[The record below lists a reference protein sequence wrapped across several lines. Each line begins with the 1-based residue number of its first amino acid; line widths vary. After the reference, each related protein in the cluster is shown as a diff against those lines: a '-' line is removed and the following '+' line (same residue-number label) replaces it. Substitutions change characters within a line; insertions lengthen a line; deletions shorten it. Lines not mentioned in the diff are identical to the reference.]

1 MDQDVKKMFIS
12 YNRFFWL
19 GLLVIS
25 LFFVYQLVMADV
37 PNEIRYN
44 GKLKEY
50 RTEVNATK
58 NMNFKIYNQLTG
70 GTAQWE
76 SGTKSVVVSNGIFSV
91 VLNPDI
97 DWRGKDYYI
106 EIEID
111 SKKLEPREKLTAV
124 PYSLHSNTTEKAIVK
139 ENAEF
144 SVTVGNDKRFVVDSN
159 GTKTV
164 IGNTEYFMVPKGGI
178 IIWSGSAN
186 NIPTGWVLC
195 DGNNGT
201 PNLTDRFV
209 LGAGNNYAVGSTG
222 GEATHTLTIDE
233 MPSHSHS
240 YTSPLIGSGGVG
252 SGDYYSNDVHMKP
265 SNNSATTT
273 ENGNS
278 LPHNNMPP
286 YYALCYIMK
295 K

>member
-1 MDQDVKKMFIS
+1 MLKKC
-12 YNRFFWL
+12 
-19 GLLVIS
+19 LLVIS
-25 LFFVYQLVMADV
+25 LFFVYQLVMAEV

-76 SGTKSVVVSNGIFSV
+76 SGTKSVVVSSGIFSV

-139 ENAEF
+139 DNAEF
-144 SVTVGNDKRFVVDSN
+144 SVTVGNDKRFVVNSN

-186 NIPTGWVLC
+186 DIPTGWVLC

-233 MPSHSHS
+233 MPSHGHEY
-240 YTSPLIGSGGVG
+240 YTGKGEDTTKSGYAANAEISQV
-252 SGDYYSNDVHMKP
+252 YQVLNT
-265 SNNSATTT
+265 NST
-273 ENGNS
+273 GNS
-278 LPHNNMPP
+278 QPHNNMPP
-286 YYALCYIMK
+286 YYSLCYIMK
-295 K
+295 E

>member
-1 MDQDVKKMFIS
+1 MLKKSLLMIFFVFIA
-12 YNRFFWL
+12 N
-19 GLLVIS
+19 LVI
-25 LFFVYQLVMADV
+25 ADV

-50 RTEVNATK
+50 RTEVNANK
-58 NMNFKIYNQLTG
+58 NMNFKIYDQFTG
-70 GTAQWE
+70 GTAKWE
-76 SGTKSVVVSNGIFSV
+76 SGNKSVVVSSGIFSV
-91 VLNPDI
+91 VLNPDV
-97 DWRGKDYYI
+97 DWRGKDYYL

-139 ENAEF
+139 DSAEF

-159 GTKTV
+159 GAKTI

-178 IIWSGSAN
+178 IIWSGSVN
-186 NIPTGWVLC
+186 NIPEGWVLC

-209 LGAGNNYAVGSTG
+209 LGAGHNYAVDSTG
-222 GEATHTLTIDE
+222 GESEHILTIDE
-233 MPSHSHS
+233 MPKHGHN
-240 YTSPLIGSGGVG
+240 YTSPMIGSGGVG
-252 SGDYYSNDVHMKP
+252 HGDYYSNDVVMKP
-265 SNNSATTT
+265 SNNAGTTT
-273 ENGNS
+273 INGNS
-278 LPHNNMPP
+278 QPHNNMPP

>member
-1 MDQDVKKMFIS
+1 MLKKC
-12 YNRFFWL
+12 
-19 GLLVIS
+19 LLVMS
-25 LFFVYQLVMADV
+25 LFFVYQFVMADV

-76 SGTKSVVVSNGIFSV
+76 SGTKSVVVSSGIFSV
-91 VLNPDI
+91 VLNPNI

-124 PYSLHSNTTEKAIVK
+124 PYSLHSNTTEKATVK

-159 GTKTV
+159 GGKTI

-178 IIWSGSAN
+178 IIWSGSVN

-209 LGAGNNYAVGSTG
+209 LGAGNNYTVGSTG

-233 MPSHSHS
+233 MPSHSHEY
-240 YTSPLIGSGGVG
+240 YTGKGEDTTKSGYAANAEISQV
-252 SGDYYSNDVHMKP
+252 YQVLNT
-265 SNNSATTT
+265 NST
-273 ENGNS
+273 GNS
-278 LPHNNMPP
+278 QPHNNMPP
-286 YYALCYIMK
+286 YYSLCYIMK
-295 K
+295 E

>member
-1 MDQDVKKMFIS
+1 MLKKC
-12 YNRFFWL
+12 
-19 GLLVIS
+19 LLVMS
-25 LFFVYQLVMADV
+25 LFFVYQFVMADV

-76 SGTKSVVVSNGIFSV
+76 SGTKSVVVSSGIFSV
-91 VLNPDI
+91 VLNPNI

-124 PYSLHSNTTEKAIVK
+124 PYSLHSNTTEKATVK

-159 GTKTV
+159 GAKTI

-209 LGAGNNYAVGSTG
+209 LGAGNNYTVGSTG

-233 MPSHSHS
+233 MPSHSHEY
-240 YTSPLIGSGGVG
+240 YTGKGEDTTKSGYAANAEISQV
-252 SGDYYSNDVHMKP
+252 YQVLNT
-265 SNNSATTT
+265 NST
-273 ENGNS
+273 GNS
-278 LPHNNMPP
+278 QPHNNMPP
-286 YYALCYIMK
+286 YYSLCYIMK
-295 K
+295 E